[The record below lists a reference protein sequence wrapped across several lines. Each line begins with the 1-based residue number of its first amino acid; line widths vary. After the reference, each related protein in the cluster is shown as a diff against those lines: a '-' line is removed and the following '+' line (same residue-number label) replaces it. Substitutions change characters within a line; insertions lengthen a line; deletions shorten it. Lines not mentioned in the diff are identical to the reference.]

1 MITVSV
7 MIIVPVV
14 IVEVAVLIVIPVVI
28 VFNAAALPLPVSR
41 VISFAVVVRC
51 DPVSSFV
58 GWPCPIAFMPFV
70 MLSDG
75 IPITLYPRES
85 WFWHCGNDRHARRRW
100 RSNGDS
106 DGNLCLCIAD
116 LNCRQQHR
124 N

>member
-28 VFNAAALPLPVSR
+28 VFNAATLSLPVSR
-41 VISFAVVVRC
+41 VISFAVVVRR
-51 DPVSSFV
+51 DPVSSLV
-58 GWPCPIAFMPFV
+58 RWPCPIAFMPFV

-75 IPITLYPRES
+75 IPITLYPHES
-85 WFWHCGNDRHARRRW
+85 WFWHCGNDRHPRRWW
-100 RSNGDS
+100 RSNGDC
-106 DGNLCLCIAD
+106 DGNLCLRIAGLD
-116 LNCRQQHR
+116 CCQQRR